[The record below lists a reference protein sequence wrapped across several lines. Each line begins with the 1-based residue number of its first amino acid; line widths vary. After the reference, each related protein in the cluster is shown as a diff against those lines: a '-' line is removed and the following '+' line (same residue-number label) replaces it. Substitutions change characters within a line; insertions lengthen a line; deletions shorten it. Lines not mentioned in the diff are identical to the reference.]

1 VERARL
7 LVLLSGSGRTM
18 VNLVERSRA
27 GTLPAE
33 VVGVIASRACGG
45 VDRAA
50 ELGVPAK
57 IVAGEIPGGRLIELV
72 REARAEYVVLAGYLR
87 KVEIPAELE
96 GRVVNIH
103 PALLPSFGGRGM
115 YGERVHRAVLEAG
128 CKVSG
133 CTVHLCTGEYDRGPI
148 LVQRACAVLPDDD
161 EHTLAAR
168 VFAEECEA
176 YPAAIAALVEGR
188 VELRGGRAVVRGAGS
203 AG

>member
-1 VERARL
+1 MERARL

-18 VNLVERSRA
+18 VNLVERSRGGRLA
-27 GTLPAE
+27 AE
-33 VVGVIASRACGG
+33 VVRVVASRACGG
-45 VDRAA
+45 VERAR
-50 ELGVPAK
+50 ELGVPAE
-57 IVAGEIPGGRLIELV
+57 IVAGEIPGARLLELA
-72 REARAEYVVLAGYLR
+72 RGARADYVVLAGYLR
-87 KVEIPAELE
+87 KVEIPRELE

-133 CTVHLCTGEYDRGPI
+133 CTVHLCTAEYDRGPI
-148 LVQRACAVLPDDD
+148 LVQRACPVLADDD

-176 YPAAIAALVEGR
+176 YPEAIAALVEGR
-188 VELRGGRAVVRGAGS
+188 VEVRGGRAVVRGR
-203 AG
+203 